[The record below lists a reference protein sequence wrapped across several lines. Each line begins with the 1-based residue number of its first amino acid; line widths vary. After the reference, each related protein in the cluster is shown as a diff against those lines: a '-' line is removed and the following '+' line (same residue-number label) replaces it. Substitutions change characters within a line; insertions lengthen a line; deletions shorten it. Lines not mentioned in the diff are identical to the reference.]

1 MPREYANSAM
11 PASPGSARPA
21 AGPIVRPER
30 RLLGIAMMVGAVGFF
45 AVLDTLTKTLTAHFD
60 TGQIL
65 FGRFLFFAMAL
76 SVTLRRLGWRTLVG
90 TRQPRLQILRA
101 AEMMASTVVYTVALI
116 YLPIATAISI
126 GFFWPLAVTVL
137 AIPMLGERV
146 GANRWAAVALGFAA
160 VVAIIRPGA
169 EVFHWASLL
178 PVLSGTLYA
187 CFQIHARI
195 LSRTDNATTTLFYS
209 TALSLAVFSVWA
221 PFVWKSPSLDQ
232 WLMMAGTGL
241 VAFLGHYLLI
251 KAIEV
256 APASLLAPFGYAKLV
271 FGLVLGFLVFGDF
284 PDTVTLA
291 AAGVLTLTG
300 IYISYRE
307 RTAGKLDDGR

>member
-1 MPREYANSAM
+1 MPREYPSSATPAPPGAALPANGHIA
-11 PASPGSARPA
+11 
-21 AGPIVRPER
+21 RPER
-30 RLLGIAMMVGAVGFF
+30 RLLGIAMMVGAVGSF
-45 AVLDTLTKTLTAHFD
+45 AVLDTLTKTLTADFD

-65 FGRFLFFAMAL
+65 FGRFLFFALFL
-76 SVTLRRLGWRTLVG
+76 SFTLRRLGWRTLVG

-137 AIPMLGERV
+137 AVPMLGERV
-146 GANRWAAVALGFAA
+146 GLNRWAAVVLGLAA
-160 VVAIIRPGA
+160 VIAIIRPGA

-209 TALSLAVFSVWA
+209 TAVSLALFSAWA
-221 PFVWKSPSLDQ
+221 PFVWKSPSLEH

-241 VAFLGHYLLI
+241 VAFLGHYVLI
-251 KAIEV
+251 KAIEL
-256 APASLLAPFGYAKLV
+256 APASLLAPFGYAKLIFGLILGFMV
-271 FGLVLGFLVFGDF
+271 FGEF
-284 PDTVTLA
+284 PDTITLA
-291 AAGVLTLTG
+291 AAGVLTLAG

-307 RTAGKLDDGR
+307 RRPGRPDGSA

>member
-1 MPREYANSAM
+1 MPPEFPSP
-11 PASPGSARPA
+11 PAT
-21 AGPIVRPER
+21 IIRPER
-30 RLLGIAMMVGAVGFF
+30 RLRGIAMMVGAVGFF
-45 AVLDTLTKTLTAHFD
+45 AALDTLTKGLTADFD

-65 FGRFLFFAMAL
+65 FGRFLFFALFL

-90 TRQPRLQILRA
+90 TRQPRLQALRA
-101 AEMMASTVVYTVALI
+101 AEMMASTILYTVALI

-126 GFFWPLAVTVL
+126 GFFWPLAVTIL

-146 GANRWAAVALGFAA
+146 GLSRWAAVALGFAA
-160 VVAIIRPGA
+160 VAAIIRPGA

-187 CFQIHARI
+187 CFQIHARM

-209 TALSLAVFSVWA
+209 TMLSLIVFSIWA
-221 PFVWKSPSLDQ
+221 PFVWKTPTAAQ

-251 KAIEV
+251 KAIEI
-256 APASLLAPFGYAKLV
+256 APASLLAPFGYTKLV
-271 FGLVLGFLVFGDF
+271 FGLILGFLAFGDF
-284 PDTVTLA
+284 PDAITLA
-291 AAGVLTLTG
+291 SAGILIVSG

-307 RTAGKLDDGR
+307 RHQPGASKAGVA